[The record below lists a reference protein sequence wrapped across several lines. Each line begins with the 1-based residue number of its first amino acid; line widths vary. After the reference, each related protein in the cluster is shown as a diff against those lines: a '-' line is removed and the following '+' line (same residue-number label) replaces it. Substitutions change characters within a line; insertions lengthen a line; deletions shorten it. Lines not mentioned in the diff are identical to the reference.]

1 MKAYYKIG
9 EISKI
14 YGIGKDSLMYYE
26 ELGIL
31 NPVRGENS
39 YRFYS
44 ISDIWRLNLI
54 KELRSLD
61 FSMKKIKAY
70 LEDRD
75 LNATQAILN
84 EEVMLID
91 QKISELLRHKQN
103 INSRL
108 KEINEVIKKT
118 PFHTIEIKKI
128 KERKALLLNAN
139 ITRDEQV
146 DFLIQKLHKEYEASF
161 YILGNHNIGAIFD
174 FDEIKK
180 GYYNVFQS
188 VFCLLPDD
196 ARQFNFILPQGNY
209 VSYHYTG
216 AYKENKIYLEKMFT
230 FVREQGYEII
240 GSPLEIYKLDIHETG
255 KEEEFVTEIQIPI
268 RFNQ

>member
-1 MKAYYKIG
+1 MKTYYKIG

-14 YGIGKDSLMYYE
+14 YSIGKDSLMYYE

-31 NPVRGENS
+31 NPVRGENG

-61 FSMKKIKAY
+61 FPMKKIKDY
-70 LEDRD
+70 LDDRD
-75 LNATQAILN
+75 LASTQAILN
-84 EEVMLID
+84 EETALID
-91 QKISELLRHKQN
+91 QKIAELLAHKQN

-108 KEINEVIKKT
+108 KEIEEVVEETQFDK
-118 PFHTIEIKKI
+118 IEVRRI

-146 DFLIQKLHKEYEASF
+146 DFLIQKLQKEYEASF

-174 FDEIKK
+174 FEKVKQGI
-180 GYYNVFQS
+180 YNVFQS
-188 VFCLLPDD
+188 VFCLLPDEESK
-196 ARQFNFILPQGNY
+196 FNFILPEGDY
-209 VSYHYTG
+209 ISYHYKG
-216 AYKENKIYLEKMFT
+216 QYKYNKIYLGRMFDYIK
-230 FVREQGYEII
+230 QHGYKIMGDPI
-240 GSPLEIYKLDIHETG
+240 EIYKLDIHETG
-255 KEEEFVTEIQIPI
+255 KEEEFVTEVQIPI
-268 RFNQ
+268 A

>member
-26 ELGIL
+26 DLGIL
-31 NPVRGENS
+31 NPVRGENG

-61 FSMKKIKAY
+61 FSMKKIKDY

-75 LNATQAILN
+75 LVSTQAILN
-84 EEVMLID
+84 EEATLID
-91 QKISELLRHKQN
+91 QKIAELLAHKQN

-108 KEINEVIKKT
+108 KEIEEVVKET
-118 PFHTIEIKKI
+118 QFDTIEVKWI

-174 FDEIKK
+174 FEEVKR
-180 GYYNVFQS
+180 GRYNVFQS
-188 VFCLLPDD
+188 VFCLLPDE
-196 ARQFNFILPQGNY
+196 ACQFNFVLPEGHY

-216 AYKENKIYLEKMFT
+216 QYKKNKIYLEKMFT
-230 FVREQGYEII
+230 YIKEQAYQII
-240 GSPLEIYKLDIHETG
+240 GNPIEIYKLDIHETG
-255 KEEEFVTEIQIPI
+255 KEEEFVTEIQIPV
-268 RFNQ
+268 QLKQ